1 MTNILLIMGLIS
13 KLFAAGLG
21 FVVAGPIGALVG
33 LFISSSFTN
42 NTQSDNDYSRKRT
55 NNTAEGDFKV
65 SLLVLIACVM
75 KADGTVKKNE
85 LDVVKRFL
93 IRNFS
98 EQEALEALQILKT
111 LLQQNINE
119 TEVAMQ
125 ISNYMNYSTKLELIH
140 LLLDIAYA
148 DNGISDVELTIIK
161 RIANVFAITQADFI
175 SLKSMYLKQQDND
188 WMYKVLQIEPSASN
202 DEVKKAYRRMAM
214 KYHPDKVAASG
225 EEAKKSATEKFRK
238 INEAYEEIKKSRGLK

>member
-1 MTNILLIMGLIS
+1 MGLIS

-21 FVVAGPIGALVG
+21 FVVAGPIGALIG
-33 LFISSSFTN
+33 LFLSSSFTINKLSNYN
-42 NTQSDNDYSRKRT
+42 NSEKRT

-75 KADGTVKKNE
+75 KADGKVKRNE

-93 IRNFS
+93 VRNFS
-98 EQEALEALQILKT
+98 EDESLEALQILKR
-111 LLQQNINE
+111 LLQENINE
-119 TEVAMQ
+119 IEVAMQ

-148 DNGISDVELTIIK
+148 DNELSNVELTLIK
-161 RIANVFAITQADFI
+161 RIADVFAITQADFI
-175 SLKSMYLKQQDND
+175 SLNSMYHKSKDD
-188 WMYKVLQIEPSASN
+188 KWMYKVLQIDPSAS
-202 DEVKKAYRRMAM
+202 DEEVKKAYRRMAM

>member
-1 MTNILLIMGLIS
+1 
-13 KLFAAGLG
+13 
-21 FVVAGPIGALVG
+21 
-33 LFISSSFTN
+33 
-42 NTQSDNDYSRKRT
+42 
-55 NNTAEGDFKV
+55 
-65 SLLVLIACVM
+65 M
-75 KADGTVKKNE
+75 KADGTVRKNE